1 MAGGGDRGE
10 AAPQKTEEALN
21 DHYDEVEYQMTEPV
35 RGQTTSLSPEALED
49 YLSIDEASL
58 LPHGVNGDHLLT
70 IDPRR
75 REIVLASPADGTY
88 EDSKDLEN
96 VSIELDESEDP
107 ARYVLTVSTEDVP
120 DAAYALAYAVVRQTD
135 TGDSY
140 AHALATAVEQ
150 FRNLLRSR
158 RRLSPSQETGLIGE
172 LTVLLHLFSTLG
184 VEHAMESWLGPEA
197 EEHDFSFETYD
208 LEVKTTLSE
217 ERKHVV
223 HGLDQ
228 LEATYGRALWL
239 FSIQFTPAGRGT
251 GESLTVLARRAI
263 ETAGAHGA
271 DVERALETVG
281 WREADAELYTKRY
294 VLRTAPRSYPIDE
307 HFPAIT
313 RSRIDTVVP
322 NAGLISQDVAYRI
335 DVSPLRHDVPGP
347 EIVALL
353 QEVPLD

>member
-1 MAGGGDRGE
+1 MAGGRGRG
-10 AAPQKTEEALN
+10 AASPPEVQEEVN
-21 DHYDEVEYQMTEPV
+21 DNYDEVENPMTDPV

-49 YLSIDEASL
+49 YLSADEASL
-58 LPHGVNGDHLLT
+58 LSHGVNGDHLLT

-88 EDSKDLEN
+88 EDSRDLEN
-96 VSIELDESEDP
+96 VSIELDETEDP
-107 ARYVLTVSTEDVP
+107 ARYVLTVSTEDAP

-140 AHALATAVEQ
+140 AHALARAVEQ

-172 LTVLLHLFSTLG
+172 LTVLQHLFSTLG
-184 VEHAMESWLGPEA
+184 VEHAMEAWLGPEA
-197 EEHDFSFETYD
+197 EEHDFSLEAYD
-208 LEVKTTLSE
+208 LEVKTTLAE
-217 ERKHVV
+217 ERKHFV

-228 LEATYGRALWL
+228 LEPTYGRALWL
-239 FSIQFTPAGRGT
+239 LSMQFTPAGRGT
-251 GESLTVLARRAI
+251 GDSLTFLARRAI

-271 DVERALETVG
+271 DVERALEVVG

-294 VLRTAPRSYPIDE
+294 VLRTVPRSYPIDE
-307 HFPAIT
+307 RFPAIT
-313 RSRIDTVVP
+313 RSRIDSVVP
-322 NAGLISQDVAYRI
+322 NAGLIAQDVDYRI
-335 DVSPLRHDVPGP
+335 DVSPLQHDVPGP
-347 EIVALL
+347 EIAVLL

>member
-1 MAGGGDRGE
+1 M
-10 AAPQKTEEALN
+10 N
-21 DHYDEVEYQMTEPV
+21 DNYDEVEFPMTEPV
-35 RGQTTSLSPEALED
+35 RGQTTSLSPEALDD
-49 YLSIDEASL
+49 YLSIDETSL

-75 REIVLASPADGTY
+75 REIVLASPADGTF

-107 ARYVLTVSTEDVP
+107 ARYVLTVSTEDAP

-140 AHALATAVEQ
+140 THALTAAVEQ
-150 FRNLLRSR
+150 FRNLLRAR

-184 VEHAMESWLGPEA
+184 IEHAIEAWLGPEA
-197 EEHDFSFETYD
+197 EEHDFSLEAYD

-228 LEATYGRALWL
+228 LEPTYGRALWL
-239 FSIQFTPAGRGT
+239 ISMQFTPAGRGT
-251 GESLTVLARRAI
+251 GESLTLLARRTVEA
-263 ETAGAHGA
+263 AGAHGA
-271 DVERALETVG
+271 DVERALEAVG

-294 VLRTAPRSYPIDE
+294 VQRTAPRSYPIDDQ
-307 HFPAIT
+307 FPAIT
-313 RSRIDTVVP
+313 RRRVDTVVP
-322 NAGLISQDVAYRI
+322 NAGLIGQDVAYRV

-347 EIVALL
+347 EIATLL